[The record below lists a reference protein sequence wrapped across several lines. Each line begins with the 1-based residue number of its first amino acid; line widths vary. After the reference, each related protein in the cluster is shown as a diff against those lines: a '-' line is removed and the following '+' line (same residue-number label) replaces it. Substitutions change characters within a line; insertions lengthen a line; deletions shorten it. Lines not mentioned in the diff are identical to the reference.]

1 MRARKRSRFTAGLAA
16 LLLATAGL
24 SAALSSPAVAQQ
36 TPRSGGELTF
46 VVSAEP
52 PSYDGHRE
60 TSFALIHPVAPHY
73 STLLRI
79 DVKNDYKVVGDL
91 AESWTISQ
99 DGKTYTFK
107 LRDGVKFH
115 NGDALTSADVK
126 ATLDRI
132 VNPPQGVVSAR
143 KGAYAAIDKIEAPDA
158 KTVVVRLKWAEASML
173 ANLASPW
180 NFVYN
185 AKKLQE
191 DPRFPEKNILGT
203 GPFTFVEHVPG
214 SHWVAKK
221 NPGYF
226 MKGLPYLDGYRAV
239 FIRNSAANVAA
250 VRSGQALIE
259 FRGYSPAQRD
269 DIVKALGNRATVQES
284 PWTCQLTVVFNNE
297 KKPFDDVRVRKA
309 LSMAIDRWQG
319 SQVLSKIAI
328 VKEVG
333 GVLRPGSEFAATEAE
348 LVEMPGY
355 GKDIERARTE
365 ARRLLKEAG
374 QESLKFVFKNRDT
387 QMPYEPVGIFLVD
400 QWRRVGVTA
409 EHRPQETA
417 QFSSDLRS
425 GNYEASMDFACD
437 YADEPDLQL
446 FKYISAEKS
455 PANYARYRDATLDD
469 LYLKQARASSDAERR
484 KLVRQFESRVLD
496 QAYQVPTIWWQ
507 RIVPHHAKVKGW
519 QVSSSHYLG
528 QDLRDVWLSE

>member
-1 MRARKRSRFTAGLAA
+1 MPRLAPVTLVAA
-16 LLLATAGL
+16 LILALA
-24 SAALSSPAVAQQ
+24 SPAPAAEQ
-36 TPRSGGELTF
+36 PRAGGELTF

-79 DVKNDYKVVGDL
+79 DVKQDYKVVGDL
-91 AESWTISQ
+91 AESWTVSK
-99 DGKTYTFK
+99 DGLAYTFK

-115 NGDALTSADVK
+115 NGDPLTSADVK
-126 ATLDRI
+126 ASLERV
-132 VNPPQGVVSAR
+132 VNPPQGVASAR
-143 KGAYAAIDKIEAPDA
+143 KASYAAVDKIEAPDP

-185 AKKLQE
+185 AKKLAE
-191 DPRFPEKNILGT
+191 DPKFPERNILGS
-203 GPFTFVEHVPG
+203 GPFVFVEHVPG

-221 NPGYF
+221 NPNYF

-239 FIRNSAANVAA
+239 FIRQAAAGVAA

-259 FRGYSPAQRD
+259 FRGFSPAQRD
-269 DIVKALGNRATVQES
+269 DLVRALGDKVTAQES

-297 KKPFDDVRVRKA
+297 KPPFNDLRVRRA
-309 LSMAIDRWQG
+309 LSLAIDRWQG
-319 SQVLSKIAI
+319 SQALSKIAI

-333 GVLRPGSEFAATEAE
+333 GVLRPGAEFAASEAE
-348 LVEMPGY
+348 LAELPGF
-355 GKDIERARTE
+355 GRDIEKARAE

-374 QESLKFVFKNRDT
+374 QENLKFTFKNRDT

-417 QFSSDLRS
+417 QFLGDLKS
-425 GNYEASMDFACD
+425 GAYEASMDFSCD

-446 FKYISAEKS
+446 FKYISSDKN
-455 PANYARYRDATLDD
+455 PVNYARYKDEVLDG
-469 LYLKQARASSDAERR
+469 LYTKQARSTDVAERR
-484 KLVRQFESRVLD
+484 RLVREFERRVLE

-507 RIVPHHAKVKGW
+507 RIVPHWTKVKGW
-519 QVSSSHYLG
+519 KVSSSHYLG
-528 QDLRDVWLSE
+528 QDLRDVWLAE

>member
-1 MRARKRSRFTAGLAA
+1 MRAPSIHRWLAALAA
-16 LLLATAGL
+16 LLLVASPGL
-24 SAALSSPAVAQQ
+24 VPQADAQ

-79 DVKNDYKVVGDL
+79 DVKDNYKIVGDL
-91 AESWTISQ
+91 AESWTTSG

-132 VNPPQGVVSAR
+132 MNPPQGVVSAR
-143 KGAYAAIDKIEAPDA
+143 KAAYSAIDKVETPDPR
-158 KTVVVRLKWAEASML
+158 TLVVRLKWAEASML

-185 AKKLQE
+185 AKKLAE

-203 GPFTFVEHVPG
+203 GPFVFVEHVPG

-221 NPGYF
+221 NPSYF
-226 MKGLPYLDGYRAV
+226 MKGLPYLEGYRAV
-239 FIRNSAANVAA
+239 FIRQTAASVAA

-269 DIVKALGNRATVQES
+269 DLVKALGDKITVQES
-284 PWTCQLTVVFNNE
+284 PWTCVLTVVFNNE
-297 KKPFDDVRVRKA
+297 KPPFNDVRVRQA

-333 GVLRPGSEFAATEAE
+333 GLLRPGSEFAASESE
-348 LVEMPGY
+348 LVEHPGFA
-355 GKDIERARTE
+355 KDIEKSRAE

-374 QESLKFVFKNRDT
+374 QENLKFVFKNRDT

-417 QFSSDLRS
+417 AFSGDLRN
-425 GNYEASMDFACD
+425 GNYEASMDFACEH
-437 YADEPDLQL
+437 ADEPDLQL
-446 FKYISAEKS
+446 FKYISSDKS
-455 PANYARYRDATLDD
+455 PANYARYKDPVLDD
-469 LYLKQARASSDAERR
+469 LFLKQSRATNEAERR
-484 KLVRQFESRVLD
+484 RTVREFEKRVLE
-496 QAYQVPTIWWQ
+496 QAYQFPTIWWQ
-507 RIVPHHAKVKGW
+507 RIVPHHARVKGW
-519 QVSSSHYLG
+519 KASSSHYLA

>member
-1 MRARKRSRFTAGLAA
+1 MRAPSIHRWPAVLPA
-16 LLLATAGL
+16 LLLV
-24 SAALSSPAVAQQ
+24 AAASLPVAAEAE
-36 TPRSGGELTF
+36 TPRAGGELTF

-79 DVKNDYKVVGDL
+79 DVKNNYKVVGDL
-91 AESWTISQ
+91 AESWTISP

-115 NGDALTSADVK
+115 NGDTLTSADVK

-143 KGAYAAIDKIEAPDA
+143 KGSYQGIDRIEAPDA
-158 KTVVVRLKWAEASML
+158 RTVVVRLKWVEASML

-180 NFVYN
+180 NFVYS
-185 AKKLQE
+185 ARKLAE

-203 GPFTFVEHVPG
+203 GPFVFVEHVPG
-214 SHWVAKK
+214 ASWAAKK
-221 NPGYF
+221 NPNYF
-226 MKGLPYLDGYRAV
+226 MKGLPYLDGYRAL

-269 DIVKALGNRATVQES
+269 DLVKALGDKITVEES

-297 KKPFDDVRVRKA
+297 KPPFNDIRVRRA

-328 VKEVG
+328 VKAVG
-333 GVLRPGSEFAATEAE
+333 GVLRPGSEFAASDAE

-355 GKDIERARTE
+355 GKDVEKARAE
-365 ARRLLKEAG
+365 AKRLLKEAG
-374 QESLKFVFKNRDT
+374 QENLKFVFKNRDT

-417 QFSSDLRS
+417 QFSGDLRS
-425 GNYEASMDFACD
+425 GNYDASMDFACD

-446 FKYISAEKS
+446 FKYISSDKS
-455 PANYARYRDATLDD
+455 PANYARYKDPTLDD

-484 KLVRQFESRVLD
+484 KLIREFERRVLD

-507 RIVPHHAKVKGW
+507 RIVPHWAKVKGW

-528 QDLRDVWLSE
+528 QDLRDVWLGE